1 MFLNKGRFKLGGGAE
16 GRNSARGRRQ
26 EPETTKY
33 VEELD
38 VDDTGDDEV
47 LGLFTAEESGKEGRT
62 PIQVSVMMLGQNGC
76 RMQLDTGATVSILP
90 KILYDQQFKQWP
102 LRSTNSGVQIPV
114 YGEIHLPVV
123 YEQEDMVLPL
133 IVADGDG
140 PPLLGRNWLKQ
151 LKSVNWHSIF
161 VVSQSETLSDVLDRH
176 KNVFNTGLGTIEGFK
191 ADIQLQESA
200 KPVFC
205 KARSVPY
212 ALRQKVEK

>member
-1 MFLNKGRFKLGGGAE
+1 M
-16 GRNSARGRRQ
+16 
-26 EPETTKY
+26 
-33 VEELD
+33 
-38 VDDTGDDEV
+38 
-47 LGLFTAEESGKEGRT
+47 
-62 PIQVSVMMLGQNGC
+62 
-76 RMQLDTGATVSILP
+76 
-90 KILYDQQFKQWP
+90 
-102 LRSTNSGVQIPV
+102 RSTNSGVQIPV

>member
-1 MFLNKGRFKLGGGAE
+1 M
-16 GRNSARGRRQ
+16 
-26 EPETTKY
+26 
-33 VEELD
+33 
-38 VDDTGDDEV
+38 
-47 LGLFTAEESGKEGRT
+47 
-62 PIQVSVMMLGQNGC
+62 
-76 RMQLDTGATVSILP
+76 
-90 KILYDQQFKQWP
+90 
-102 LRSTNSGVQIPV
+102 RSTNSGVQIPV

-212 ALRQKVEK
+212 AHAKKLKNSSVDRLESCKES